1 MTIHIKKWG
10 NSSAVRIPA
19 QVLAAAGLSIED
31 AVTMR
36 EEGGKIVIEP
46 IKKRKYDLKTL
57 VDAITDENIHDPADF
72 DLGPPVGNEF
82 W

>member
-19 QVLAAAGLSIED
+19 HVLAAARLSVDD
-31 AVTMR
+31 AVSVR
-36 EEGGKIVIEP
+36 EEEGRIVIEP
-46 IKKRKYDLKTL
+46 TLKTRFTL
-57 VDAITDENIHDPADF
+57 DELLQGVTPEMLHAETDW
-72 DLGPPVGNEF
+72 GPIVGKEA

>member
-19 QVLAAAGLSIED
+19 NVMAAARLAVDD
-31 AVTMR
+31 AVLIR
-36 EEGGKIVIEP
+36 EEEGRIVIEP
-46 IKKRKYDLKTL
+46 ASKMRFTL
-57 VDAITDENIHDPADF
+57 DELLQGVTPEMLHAETDWGSVAGKEA
-72 DLGPPVGNEF
+72 